1 MGFITL
7 FDKKEKSL
15 VINPLF
21 DEEEIQKYSQNSK
34 QYSDKCIKEKEKYE
48 KIMQCFK
55 VQTYN
60 DIQEAIQKTFQEK
73 RIPLFLTSSTYY

>member
-34 QYSDKCIKEKEKYE
+34 QYSDKCMKEKEKYE